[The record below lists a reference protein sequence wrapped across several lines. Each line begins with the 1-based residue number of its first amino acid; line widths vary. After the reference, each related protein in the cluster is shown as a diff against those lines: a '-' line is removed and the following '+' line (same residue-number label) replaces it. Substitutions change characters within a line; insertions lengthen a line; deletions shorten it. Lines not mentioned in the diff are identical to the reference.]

1 MAKAHEMNHP
11 SRWEP
16 ESPRQGRQP
25 LAEIVLIRPEP
36 AAPGPGNP
44 FTRFAQVFASLRAQ
58 AAPLDS
64 PPSPPTSPAPLRSLR
79 PHSPDAA

>member
-1 MAKAHEMNHP
+1 MNHP

-16 ESPRQGRQP
+16 ESSCQGRQQ
-25 LAEIVLIRPEP
+25 LAEIVPIHPEL
-36 AAPGPGNP
+36 AQQSAQPGPGNP

-64 PPSPPTSPAPLRSLR
+64 PPSPPTSPAPLRSIR